1 LLLIAYV
8 NFLTM
13 LEKHCNYI

>member
-1 LLLIAYV
+1 
-8 NFLTM
+8 M